1 MSLKP
6 SSPNPRSAHRARKR
20 FGQHFLHDAA
30 VIARI
35 IDAIDPSADERHLEI
50 GPGLGALTLPL
61 LQRIGHL
68 EVIEIDRDVI
78 PLLQSS
84 AKPLGDLI
92 VHEANALKVD
102 LLALHA
108 GAAPF
113 RVCGNLPYN
122 ISTPLLF
129 HFLAAR
135 SVITDMHFMLQ
146 REVVARMAAL
156 PDTADY
162 GRLTVMLA
170 AHCTVE
176 WLFDVG
182 PGSFRPAP
190 RVHSSIVRLV
200 PHSEPPFA
208 VPDPA
213 RFAAVVAAAFSQ
225 RRKTLRNSVAGL
237 ISPAAF
243 EITGIDPKRRAETLS
258 PSEFADLSA
267 TPSPLYFD
275 PNALETV

>member
-1 MSLKP
+1 MAAPPPPATAPLDANTLTVIQRLDDK
-6 SSPNPRSAHRARKR
+6 RKR
-20 FGQHFLHDAA
+20 EKAWRDRLSPEEKAQ
-30 VIARI
+30 RK
-35 IDAIDPSADERHLEI
+35 SALRANWEAKK
-50 GPGLGALTLPL
+50 ALYNQQRRDRL
-61 LQRIGHL
+61 LKDKEQL
-68 EVIEIDRDVI
+68 
-78 PLLQSS
+78 
-84 AKPLGDLI
+84 AKQNI
-92 VHEANALKVD
+92 VVVR
-102 LLALHA
+102 
-108 GAAPF
+108 GRP
-113 RVCGNLPYN
+113 P
-122 ISTPLLF
+122 
-129 HFLAAR
+129 
-135 SVITDMHFMLQ
+135 
-146 REVVARMAAL
+146 VARMAAL

-182 PGSFRPAP
+182 PGSFRPPP

-200 PHSEPPFA
+200 PHTEAPFA

-258 PSEFADLSA
+258 PSEFADLAA